1 MLTVSCLYG
10 QMLMFVSS
18 QYLMLLSDL
27 GRVFPPQKNINNLPI
42 FTTDLYKKLTFIKTL
57 YLLSSSIG
65 QLTANG

>member
-1 MLTVSCLYG
+1 
-10 QMLMFVSS
+10 MLMYVSS

-27 GRVFPPQKNINNLPI
+27 GGVFPLQKNINKLPI

-65 QLTANG
+65 QLTANGRPL